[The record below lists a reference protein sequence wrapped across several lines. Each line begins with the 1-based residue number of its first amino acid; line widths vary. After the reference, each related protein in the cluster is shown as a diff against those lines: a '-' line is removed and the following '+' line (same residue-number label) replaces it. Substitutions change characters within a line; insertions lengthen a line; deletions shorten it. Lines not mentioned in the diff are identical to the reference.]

1 MRIPASLLSLMLCS
15 ILAHAQQVQFRQL
28 QFDELIDGRHTQSET
43 GRPLALLAALEFK
56 PDSLLCL
63 GEAMDI
69 LFPVPRT
76 INSKAAVVYRW
87 DAGKKGWEK
96 LGASVRPKKIG
107 SHTYYKTQMQC
118 RGVYALMQELE
129 VQGETRI
136 RFPRGYSADTIFWYQ
151 DNLSA
156 AARIPVERGAK
167 GVSLPLECL
176 SAIANIEG
184 RFIDAQGN
192 IFQLKTKAGHL
203 RRKPVLWFMR
213 EPKDLVIGPDQLLPM
228 ASPLLLSTLK

>member
-1 MRIPASLLSLMLCS
+1 
-15 ILAHAQQVQFRQL
+15 
-28 QFDELIDGRHTQSET
+28 
-43 GRPLALLAALEFK
+43 
-56 PDSLLCL
+56 
-63 GEAMDI
+63 MDI

-76 INSKAAVVYRW
+76 INSKTAVVYRW

-203 RRKPVLWFMR
+203 RRKPLLWFMR